1 MAIQDF
7 TAGQVLTAAQMDAL
21 QANDYNQTVST
32 KTASYTLVAADK
44 GTRIAM
50 NSASATTITVNTSL
64 FAAGDTLY
72 LQNINTGTC
81 TVTAGT
87 ATVTSAGSLAIP
99 QWGSGLLYFTS
110 ASAAIYFPSA
120 TVTTNPGLVYI
131 TGATFTTA
139 ATVSMAAGVFTSTY
153 ENYLVMLNLTASSA
167 NQNVLIRVNNVG
179 TPRTAAN
186 YYGGKV
192 HRVTSTV
199 TSGGTSHNF
208 AADNATYPAV
218 AHSIYVTQ
226 PTNAAVKTNWFS
238 TGIGYPDG
246 GGSGTDISTS
256 ACNYDVA
263 EANDG
268 LTFFVT
274 GTITGFYKVYGIVN
288 S

>member
-1 MAIQDF
+1 MGANAS
-7 TAGQVLTAAQMDAL
+7 TAVPFYTSGEVLDAARL
-21 QANDYNQTVST
+21 NLTN
-32 KTASYTLVAADK
+32 
-44 GTRIAM
+44 
-50 NSASATTITVNTSL
+50 
-64 FAAGDTLY
+64 AG
-72 LQNINTGTC
+72 IPVFG
-81 TVTAGT
+81 GT
-87 ATVTSAGSLAIP
+87 ATRDAAFGGTGEKTLAEG
-99 QWGSGLLYFTS
+99 QFAYLEDTNATQYYDGAAWQAVGGASGLTF
-110 ASAAIYFPSA
+110 
-120 TVTTNPGLVYI
+120 I

-153 ENYLVMLNLTASSA
+153 ENYLVMLNITASSA
-167 NQNVLIRVNNVG
+167 NQNVSIRVNNVG

-226 PTNAAVKTNWFS
+226 PTNTAVKTNWFS
-238 TGIGYPDG
+238 TGVGYPDG
-246 GGSGTDISTS
+246 GGTGTDISTS

-274 GTITGFYKVYGIVN
+274 GTITGFYKVYGIAN